1 MEASMA
7 HGYLSATVKGYA
19 QKREQSRRSHAP
31 GRKDEDWAKRLSQSL
46 GQYGMAKSGPS
57 SDGPMVN

>member
-19 QKREQSRRSHAP
+19 QKREQARRSHAP
-31 GRKDEDWAKRLSQSL
+31 RRDEDWAKKLSQSL

-57 SDGPMVN
+57 PDGPMVN